1 MAAGCKITP
10 DNMQSP
16 DVVTEWYTTNG
27 EELCEQTD
35 CANQGVATALSAS
48 AAIDQLF
55 ADNKDAGSADLA
67 KYLSKD
73 QAFKPAAAA
82 LSTAAGEYLPIANG
96 MQAGKAPT
104 NQASLA
110 ETPTDTNNTQFND
123 FQAVWDQNIA
133 ATTGDPSPITTEIMR
148 AQVYKKALEILAAG
162 GKDTAGSQVVTDPTK
177 NKNWDAWKA
186 NIIDPAIALT
196 GELEKANKGTE
207 ACLDKLADL
216 KTKLDEAI
224 KDRSDALRSTDPA
237 VVAVTKCQ
245 DLNNSGKIDTEAE
258 VETCTPETQLELE
271 QLEQAKTGGLVLT
284 VGLAATA
291 FFREQCFLLSNIL
304 DFAYYKKY
312 ILEPMDLK
320 PLPYLSVF
328 NPMDDLPARNANACL
343 QIDGESYGFVNKL
356 TQSKHQN
363 VFFNMRNKD
372 IATLQPMIKLFK
384 VDYNPE
390 GTTEREIEMHFASN
404 TTGDE
409 IKKAFANKGYRGVG
423 AGIKDF
429 SFTYDGSTPF
439 AAKKSIKAK
448 LTITANNFDELF
460 MDRTGPNGESYRY
473 IDLALKTGQGTG
485 EKKTELQEANLSKL
499 NFRLKAVV
507 GWAYPTGKVDH
518 FGEWGITDGE
528 PYKKTDLLDAI
539 YDSFTTLNLTPTI
552 HEFDIEETGRVN
564 FTINYLAYVDDFY
577 DQPTFNIFSDQESA
591 MDLLKRDLR
600 YKNVLK
606 DPGCKASDISEM
618 KQEEGYKD
626 VVREAKLKNLRS
638 LTRALMTKKKIRYL
652 TVPFAEQMSFLEKG
666 PFFNRSSGL
675 YTRITN
681 QAPKSVGDDLAD
693 ALLEDAEKGL
703 AGEEEGGGPTPETK
717 AIEDYKSKLDSDTQ
731 YQEVDSMCALDPI
744 SARAGTTNAYR
755 AGPHT
760 GTSKDAGT
768 HKGEKC
774 GAPDSLARIAWVE
787 GIINEQNAAGAA
799 GTDPSAPTGPGL
811 PSAPAPPQR
820 VNLNEYNVAF
830 FYVSDLVDIILEGI
844 DQYLEQMPSKIE
856 EQTADLVAGNKINS
870 DDRKAEISKL
880 HKFKK
885 QFKRFRLLL
894 GPLELV
900 SPKDNV
906 ASLFVN
912 FGDVPISLKY
922 FIEWLTDKM
931 VSREKSVYPLS
942 KFLSDLFNNLVRTFL
957 NDDTCF
963 GYAVE
968 QKTRVN
974 QAVLTSY
981 SSERLKNGQTVDEV
995 TAWIKKEK
1003 SKIGGK
1009 RRGITHLMDMPILNV
1024 SGKSRHPVNNP
1035 GIDKEMNYLVFFAG
1049 RTQPAELMN
1058 GKKSDDEERGIFHY
1072 MLGRDRGIVKTIN
1085 LTRTDAKFLR
1095 EVRFEQEGY
1104 NGLEQ
1109 LREVY
1114 DVDIQTFANV
1124 KTFPGTYIFV
1134 EPKGWA
1140 PNSSYDLT
1148 RLGIGGYCM
1157 IIRSEH
1163 SFGPG
1168 KAESKI
1174 TAKWVASIGAKSGA
1188 KVPVEIPDSGRS
1200 VNSGDQKCK
1209 WNRKAAAADETWWST
1224 GMSSLESLL
1233 GVKDDV
1239 GSGDG

>member
-1 MAAGCKITP
+1 MATCKITP
-10 DNMQSP
+10 DNLQAP
-16 DVVTEWYTTNG
+16 DTIKDWYSAKG
-27 EELCEQTD
+27 EELCKQTD
-35 CANQGVATALSAS
+35 CAGVGSAAAKEASTEITNLFASQDPDGKLAKYLSDAFAIAGGAHRDTQYQGVATAMQGGGAKG
-48 AAIDQLF
+48 APG
-55 ADNKDAGSADLA
+55 AGSPQASVADLPSD
-67 KYLSKD
+67 K
-73 QAFKPAAAA
+73 
-82 LSTAAGEYLPIANG
+82 
-96 MQAGKAPT
+96 
-104 NQASLA
+104 
-110 ETPTDTNNTQFND
+110 NNTQFND
-123 FQAVWDQNIA
+123 FQAVWDQNVVA
-133 ATTGDPSPITTEIMR
+133 ATQGSNGEPSTADRDVMR
-148 AQVYKKALEILAAG
+148 AEVYKDALNVLING
-162 GKDTAGSQVVTDPTK
+162 GKDAAGLQLMKDPTTEDD
-177 NKNWDAWKA
+177 WDSWKA
-186 NIIDPAIALT
+186 NIIDPALT
-196 GELEKANKGTE
+196 AAGTLETQTE
-207 ACLDKLADL
+207 ATNTCLEELKNLKEDL
-216 KTKLDEAI
+216 
-224 KDRSDALRSTDPA
+224 DATVQAREDYLTDPA
-237 VVAVTKCQ
+237 HTNKTGCK
-245 DLNNSGKIDTEAE
+245 DLNQGESGKIDTEAE
-258 VETCTPETQLELE
+258 IETCNPATQTELE
-271 QLEQAKTGGLVLT
+271 QLQQAKTGGLVLT
-284 VGLAATA
+284 VGLAASA

-320 PLPYLSVF
+320 PLPYLPVF

-485 EKKTELQEANLSKL
+485 EEKTELQEANLSKL

-528 PYKKTDLLDAI
+528 AYKKTDLLDAI

-577 DQPTFNIFSDQESA
+577 DQPTFNIFSDQEAA
-591 MDLLKRDLR
+591 MDLIKRDLR

-626 VVREAKLKNLRS
+626 IVTEAKIKNLRS
-638 LTRALMTKKKIRYL
+638 LTRALMNKKKIRYL

-681 QAPKSVGDDLAD
+681 QAPKTVGDALAD
-693 ALLEDAEKGL
+693 ALLSDATSALGDDPYADMSPQEKHEAKVADDAEY
-703 AGEEEGGGPTPETK
+703 A
-717 AIEDYKSKLDSDTQ
+717 
-731 YQEVDSMCALDPI
+731 EVDGLCKQTGGLLSPWRPTGSLDDSADCGNPNSPI
-744 SARAGTTNAYR
+744 RWDWVAAEVGRRHAQ
-755 AGPHT
+755 
-760 GTSKDAGT
+760 
-768 HKGEKC
+768 
-774 GAPDSLARIAWVE
+774 PDPVA
-787 GIINEQNAAGAA
+787 
-799 GTDPSAPTGPGL
+799 DPSAPTGPGL
-811 PSAPAPPQR
+811 PTTSAPPTR
-820 VNLNEYNVAF
+820 MNLNEYNVAF
-830 FYVSDLVDIILEGI
+830 FYISDLVDIVLEGI
-844 DQYLEQMPSKIE
+844 DQYLEQMPSKIK
-856 EQTADLVAGNKINS
+856 EQTADLVTGNKINK
-870 DDRKAEISKL
+870 DDMEAEISKL

-885 QFKRFRLLL
+885 QFKRFRVLL